1 MVDLEIREQLARYVA
16 GKLDA
21 AELEDWLENESW
33 DVEFEPTRA
42 LAADALR
49 LLAEHANGDWTDLE
63 LRAQLGALS
72 RTYWFDQAPKQTRS
86 GSASGVIRQ
95 EAPQSATADRWRA
108 AESV

>member
-1 MVDLEIREQLARYVA
+1 MLDLQIREQIARHVE
-16 GKLDA
+16 GKLEPS
-21 AELEDWLENESW
+21 ELEDWLENESW
-33 DVEFEPTRA
+33 EVEAEPARS

-49 LLAEHANGDWTDLE
+49 LLAEHGNGDWTDSE

-86 GSASGVIRQ
+86 GSVSGVIRR
-95 EAPQSATADRWRA
+95 EAEQSATADRWRV